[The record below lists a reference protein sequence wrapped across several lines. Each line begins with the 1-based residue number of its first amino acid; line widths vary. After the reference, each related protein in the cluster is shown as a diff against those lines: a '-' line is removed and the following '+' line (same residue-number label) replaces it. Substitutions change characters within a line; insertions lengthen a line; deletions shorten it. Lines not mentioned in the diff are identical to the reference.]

1 MTQNWMRERFGFPMI
16 YGEP

>member
-1 MTQNWMRERFGFPMI
+1 MRERFGFPMI